1 MTAWT
6 RWKIAI
12 PLTGL
17 SLLMLI
23 PAVFGTWAWWSEN
36 STTYRALSVV
46 ICLVTAATV
55 ATALS
60 VGIRPARDT
69 PWLRIGL
76 VALGVLATC
85 GLAIVRR
92 SF

>member
-1 MTAWT
+1 MTART
-6 RWKIAI
+6 HWKIAI

-17 SLLMLI
+17 SILMLI
-23 PAVFGTWAWWSEN
+23 PAVLGTWAWWSEN
-36 STTYRALSVV
+36 SPTYRALSVV

-55 ATALS
+55 ATSMS
-60 VGIRPARDT
+60 VGIKPARNV

-76 VALGVLATC
+76 VGLGVLATC
-85 GLAIVRR
+85 GLTVLRR